1 MIAIMIL
8 WNSGPPWFDAWN
20 VNELSWIRCVTIEVL
35 TDSFLLCS
43 NGKDVF
49 LSRCGRRILLTIYQ
63 CKCSY
68 YKRDGQSSEPV
79 GSCTT
84 LGDFLYRISLQEAL
98 YNTLMKSSLYFFF
111 FFRINQTMLIHQIRK
126 GQPHDIALS
135 SAFDAVKLRLALRLA
150 ASVQPCG
157 TFQYNLASRFWYDLI
172 QWHMNKNSGKVPTRK
187 HRLSQN

>member
-111 FFRINQTMLIHQIRK
+111 FSGSIRRCSFIK
-126 GQPHDIALS
+126 LERVSRTILRYLLLS
-135 SAFDAVKLRLALRLA
+135 MQWS
-150 ASVQPCG
+150 CG
-157 TFQYNLASRFWYDLI
+157 LLYDLLLLYSHAELFSI
-172 QWHMNKNSGKVPTRK
+172 T
-187 HRLSQN
+187 